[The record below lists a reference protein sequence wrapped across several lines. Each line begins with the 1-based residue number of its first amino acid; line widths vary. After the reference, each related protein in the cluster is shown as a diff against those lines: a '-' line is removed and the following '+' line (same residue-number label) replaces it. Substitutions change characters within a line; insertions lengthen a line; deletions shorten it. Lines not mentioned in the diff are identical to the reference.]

1 MFLAEG
7 IVIYGKFTVVM
18 DAGGGV
24 DRRFFN
30 GVFKREKHG

>member
-1 MFLAEG
+1 MFLSEG
-7 IVIYGKFTVVM
+7 IVIYGKFSVVT
-18 DAGGGV
+18 DAGSV

>member
-1 MFLAEG
+1 MFQAKG
-7 IVIYGKFTVVM
+7 NVIYGKFTIEM
-18 DAGGGV
+18 DAGSV